1 MKKKL
6 PTEVN
11 KCQIIA
17 TDSKLDSN
25 IKDALN
31 MLIKVLKTKKNYIL
45 ENNQIEENGKKKTYD
60 EIKNN
65 IMTFKSSQYCLIN
78 LTNIEPKNIKLF
90 EIIKI
95 INDAIFKSMILLDY
109 DLCSIEEYIKDNK
122 YNINIEEFLKN
133 INTFTSNATLA
144 LIHKKNKKYFE
155 FFQILK
161 SYINNNEK
169 KEESQIA
176 ANLIKEIL
184 FDLEKTNERVKLLDN
199 TIL

>member
-78 LTNIEPKNIKLF
+78 LKNIEPKNIKLF

-122 YNINIEEFLKN
+122 YNINN
-133 INTFTSNATLA
+133 
-144 LIHKKNKKYFE
+144 
-155 FFQILK
+155 FFQI
-161 SYINNNEK
+161 Y
-169 KEESQIA
+169 
-176 ANLIKEIL
+176 
-184 FDLEKTNERVKLLDN
+184 
-199 TIL
+199 

>member
-1 MKKKL
+1 M
-6 PTEVN
+6 
-11 KCQIIA
+11 
-17 TDSKLDSN
+17 
-25 IKDALN
+25 
-31 MLIKVLKTKKNYIL
+31 
-45 ENNQIEENGKKKTYD
+45 
-60 EIKNN
+60 
-65 IMTFKSSQYCLIN
+65 
-78 LTNIEPKNIKLF
+78 
-90 EIIKI
+90 
-95 INDAIFKSMILLDY
+95 
-109 DLCSIEEYIKDNK
+109 
-122 YNINIEEFLKN
+122 
-133 INTFTSNATLA
+133 A